1 MVNSSNKRKNLIT
14 PEKAASFIPI
24 FISSGFSIL
33 LIIFFVVPQYIKSTV
48 VNFELNESIK
58 KKNDL
63 DNLKSQYKKTNQK
76 FEKLIKEKEKIINLI
91 SGTSNL
97 DTLLAK
103 FGEVGK
109 NNNIEFISIIPKK
122 IVGFIP
128 VETSQNVRNNKQNA
142 DVIIDPLLVEGTKK
156 YIIDFTFKAD
166 FLNLL
171 SFLRE
176 LEFQENIILINDIN
190 LKSQQ
195 GDNKIDN
202 SKEMLDIKVSMTIY
216 GKL

>member
-1 MVNSSNKRKNLIT
+1 MVNSINKRKEFIT

-24 FISSGFSIL
+24 FISSGISIL
-33 LIIFFVVPQYIKSTV
+33 LIIFFVLPQYIKSNK
-48 VNFELNESIK
+48 VNLELNELIK

-63 DNLKSQYKKTNQK
+63 DNLKSKYKKTNQK
-76 FEKLIKEKEKIINLI
+76 FEKLIKEKQKIIELI

-103 FGEVGK
+103 FGDIGK
-109 NNNIEFISIIPKK
+109 KNKIEFLSIVPKK

-128 VETSQNVRNNKQNA
+128 VNSSTNANNNNQNSN
-142 DVIIDPLLVEGTKK
+142 ITIDPLLVEGTKK

-171 SFLRE
+171 NQNSNNGE
-176 LEFQENIILINDIN
+176 INN
-190 LKSQQ
+190 PTE
-195 GDNKIDN
+195 KIEVKL
-202 SKEMLDIKVSMTIY
+202 STTFY
-216 GKL
+216 GRP

>member
-33 LIIFFVVPQYIKSTV
+33 LIIFFVVPQYMKSTV
-48 VNFELNESIK
+48 VNFELNELIK

-128 VETSQNVRNNKQNA
+128 VETSKNVRNNKQNS

>member
-1 MVNSSNKRKNLIT
+1 MVNSINKRKEFIT

-24 FISSGFSIL
+24 FISSGISIL
-33 LIIFFVVPQYIKSTV
+33 LIIFFVLPQYIKSNK
-48 VNFELNESIK
+48 VNLELNELIK

-63 DNLKSQYKKTNQK
+63 DNLKSKYKQTNQK
-76 FEKLIKEKEKIINLI
+76 FEKLIKEKQKIIELI

-103 FGEVGK
+103 FGDIGK
-109 NNNIEFISIIPKK
+109 KNKIEFLSIVPKK

-128 VETSQNVRNNKQNA
+128 VNSSTNANNNNQNSN
-142 DVIIDPLLVEGTKK
+142 ITIDPLLVEGTKK

-176 LEFQENIILINDIN
+176 LEFQENIILLDDIN
-190 LKSQQ
+190 LKLKQ
-195 GDNKIDN
+195 GNTKSDKF
-202 SKEMLDIKVSMTIY
+202 KEMLEIKLTMTIY